1 MATTT
6 YIQAESLLED
16 LKGAKQPHGRVSWQ
30 VGKIA
35 NALLAKAQ
43 EEESDNVVLAAIEPF
58 KPGIGETYIE
68 GMFIDDVRAIV
79 GQIVAATRTA
89 PSIG

>member
-6 YIQAESLLED
+6 YIQAESLLKD
-16 LKGAKQPHGRVSWQ
+16 LQGAKPPHGGVSWQ

-35 NALLAKAQ
+35 NALLAKAK
-43 EEESDNVVLAAIEPF
+43 EEEPDKAVLAAIEPF
-58 KPGIGETYIE
+58 KPGIGETYVE

-89 PSIG
+89 PSFA